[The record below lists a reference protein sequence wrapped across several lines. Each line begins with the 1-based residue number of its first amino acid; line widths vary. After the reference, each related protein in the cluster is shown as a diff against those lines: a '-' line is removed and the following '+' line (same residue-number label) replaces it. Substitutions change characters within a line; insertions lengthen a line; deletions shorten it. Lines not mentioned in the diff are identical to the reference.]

1 MRITARVWIAEGR
14 AQELRRMGVVVESRR
29 LGERDGDIVEIDVAS
44 PDRLVRSIASHG
56 ADAVALEPAQ
66 VRDEVVARL
75 QEQAGVTA

>member
-1 MRITARVWIAEGR
+1 
-14 AQELRRMGVVVESRR
+14 MGVVVESRR

-75 QEQAGVTA
+75 QEHTADEPLARRGSNGVTA